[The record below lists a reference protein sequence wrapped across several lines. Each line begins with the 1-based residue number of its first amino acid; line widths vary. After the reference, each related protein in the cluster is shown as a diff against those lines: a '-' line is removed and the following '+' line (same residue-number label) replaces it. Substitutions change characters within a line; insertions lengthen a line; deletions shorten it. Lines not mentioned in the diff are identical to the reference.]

1 LTANATAEA
10 FLPPA
15 VALYMPRGGM
25 FPWYSAPMRRERR
38 EQLPATTQETR
49 DRSAAHT
56 GASDASPAVTAFF
69 SPRLILFLA
78 ATVAFFLSMFLP
90 QSALPQYLNDRGA
103 HAGII
108 GLVVGVL
115 SVGAVAPRPW
125 LGRAMDRGALVPLL
139 LLGTTLMLLTPLYSV
154 GDSLPLLLAVRLVQG
169 VASAVFVTGGPLLVA
184 ALTPPARRGEAV
196 GYFNLASTLA
206 IAIGP
211 PVGLILGQ
219 QVAYSLTFALAAGAA
234 FVALLLLIP
243 FLRTYHKRSAFT
255 GAPTLAAGALIEW
268 AVLPAALPGFVVGLA
283 NGTLFSFVV
292 PLMAARHLPGAGFFF
307 TLDAIAF
314 FTVRAIAGR
323 WADRY
328 GRWRVIVP
336 ALGVVAAS
344 FVLLAAVPTLPAFV
358 VAALLWGGAISILI
372 PELNTLAIDLAPE
385 GRQGA
390 AAATYT
396 GVFEAGIALGGIAL
410 GWLADRTTLVAVFFL
425 VAALFV
431 VTAIVSSIRNRQ

>member
-1 LTANATAEA
+1 
-10 FLPPA
+10 
-15 VALYMPRGGM
+15 
-25 FPWYSAPMRRERR
+25 MRRERR
-38 EQLPATTQETR
+38 EQLPTTTQGTR
-49 DRSAAHT
+49 NRSAAHT
-56 GASDASPAVTAFF
+56 VASDASPAVIAFF

-139 LLGTTLMLLTPLYSV
+139 LLGATLMLLTPLYSV

-184 ALTPPARRGEAV
+184 ALTPPTRRGEAV

-211 PVGLILGQ
+211 PVGLIVGQ
-219 QVAYSLTFALAAGAA
+219 RVTYSLTFALAAGAA

-243 FLRTYHKRSAFT
+243 FLRTYHERSAVI
-255 GAPTLAAGALIEW
+255 GAPAATGALIEW

-358 VAALLWGGAISILI
+358 IAALLWGGAISILI

-431 VTAIVSSIRNRQ
+431 VTAIVSGIRNRQ

>member
-1 LTANATAEA
+1 MRQEEFPTTA
-10 FLPPA
+10 
-15 VALYMPRGGM
+15 R
-25 FPWYSAPMRRERR
+25 
-38 EQLPATTQETR
+38 ETR
-49 DRSAAHT
+49 DRLARSTA
-56 GASDASPAVTAFF
+56 ASDVPPAAGFF

-78 ATVAFFLSMFLP
+78 ATVAFFLSMFLT
-90 QSALPQYLNDRGA
+90 QSALPQYLHDHGA
-103 HAGII
+103 SAGII

-115 SVGAVAPRPW
+115 SVGAVGPRLW
-125 LGRAMDRGALVPLL
+125 LGRAMDHGALVPLL
-139 LLGTTLMLLTPLYSV
+139 LLGTIPMLLTPLYGL

-184 ALTPPARRGEAV
+184 ALTPPTRRGEAV

-206 IAIGP
+206 IAVGP

-219 QVAYSLTFALAAGAA
+219 RVAYLLTFALAAGAA
-234 FVALLLLIP
+234 VVAFLLLIP
-243 FLRTYHKRSAFT
+243 FVRTYQGESAAMGT
-255 GAPTLAAGALIEW
+255 QATAGALIEW

-283 NGTLFSFVV
+283 NGALFSFVV

-314 FTVRAIAGR
+314 FTVRAVTGR

-336 ALGVVAAS
+336 ALGVVAVS
-344 FVLLAAVPTLPAFV
+344 FTLLAVVPTFPAFV
-358 VAALLWGGAISILI
+358 VAALLWGGAISILL
-372 PELNTLAIDLAPE
+372 PELNTLAIDLAPK

-410 GWLADRTTLVAVFFL
+410 GWLADRTTLVSVFFL

-431 VTAIVSSIRNRQ
+431 ATALVSGTRNRQ